1 MRKFLLWMGLVF
13 TGLVLFLTGCTGGA
27 QIKAALGQE
36 FALAIGQTAE
46 ITGESLKIKFL
57 EVVEDSRCPMNV
69 TCIWAGR
76 VSAVVEIKE
85 EGPVYKMVLTEPG
98 LTDEPSRETYQGY
111 SLSFHVT
118 PYPEAGKK
126 IAADEYR
133 LSLTVTRALGMVEGK
148 VTIGPLRPI
157 ETPGETPTVPPE
169 VYAARKI
176 VVYDPSH
183 QTLIKQ
189 VDISDQGYYRV
200 ELVPGIYTIDINYA
214 GIDRSPDVPRQI
226 EVKSG
231 QTIRLDIDID
241 TGIR

>member
-1 MRKFLLWMGLVF
+1 MRRYGSWLAVV
-13 TGLVLFLTGCTGGA
+13 GLVLLLIGCAGGGGP
-27 QIKAALGQE
+27 IKASLGQE
-36 FALAIGQTAE
+36 FTLAVGQTAE
-46 ITGESLKIKFL
+46 IIGENLSMTFFD
-57 EVVEDSRCPMNV
+57 VVEDSRCPKNV

-76 VSAVVEIKE
+76 VSAVVEIKG

-98 LTDEPSRETYQGY
+98 LTDAPSWETYEGY

-133 LSLTVTRALGMVEGK
+133 LSLIVDKGTGVLEGK
-148 VTIGPLRPI
+148 VTIGPLRPV
-157 ETPGETPTVPPE
+157 EKPGETPTVPPE

-176 VVYDPSH
+176 MVYDRNH
-183 QTLIKQ
+183 QTLVKQ
-189 VDISDQGYYRV
+189 VDINDQGYYRI
-200 ELVPGIYTIDINYA
+200 ELAPGIYTIDINHV
-214 GIDRSPDVPRQI
+214 GIDRSPDVPKQI
-226 EVKSG
+226 EIKAG